1 MSDPI
6 AVVAVMFLVGYT
18 AAGVYYWLRDRGWRR
33 ATRRKDEETWRQ
45 VPPPNWASRRG
56 TQDYW

>member
-1 MSDPI
+1 VSDPI